1 MKLFKALVSLNF
13 GLGFCLCFSCFEISI
28 KFVVF
33 FVSLALQILFD
44 QQLSTLEFIKDVLE
58 VFRSACVLQSIL
70 IVRQFV
76 KFHLIKLLSELL
88 LEHTVFRFELGNL
101 SVVIFLYLNHDG
113 LFLVSNFII
122 VLLDLNINFD
132 QLFVKLFAAKSS
144 LFQIALQ
151 HIGLSLFIV
160 D

>member
-1 MKLFKALVSLNF
+1 
-13 GLGFCLCFSCFEISI
+13 
-28 KFVVF
+28 
-33 FVSLALQILFD
+33 
-44 QQLSTLEFIKDVLE
+44 
-58 VFRSACVLQSIL
+58 
-70 IVRQFV
+70 
-76 KFHLIKLLSELL
+76 
-88 LEHTVFRFELGNL
+88 
-101 SVVIFLYLNHDG
+101 LYLNHDG